1 MVALH
6 LRTSFN
12 FPVFRFDFTH
22 MCAMTAAEVKQ
33 VEKFANEMI
42 YRNQQIYA
50 KEAPLAIAKTIQV
63 QTTVHQYTCSVH
75 LKTCIALDTCK
86 PVNI

>member
-1 MVALH
+1 
-6 LRTSFN
+6 
-12 FPVFRFDFTH
+12 

-63 QTTVHQYTCSVH
+63 QTTVNLYTCSVDYCTPVH
-75 LKTCIALDTCK
+75 L
-86 PVNI
+86 